1 VTLVSRIPRGDSDPF
16 VRREERVVG
25 FAAETERP
33 RSKRGTT
40 LLTNWLPFL
49 FYALFAAAIP
59 ASMVAL
65 SFVLPKPP
73 VSRTQQRM
81 LPFESGVSEGAPSR
95 ERRFTVS
102 FYLTAILFILFDIE
116 IVFLYPLAVQLDALG
131 WFGIG
136 EFLVFI
142 AILGVAYVYVWRKGA
157 LNWH

>member
-1 VTLVSRIPRGDSDPF
+1 MLQ
-16 VRREERVVG
+16 
-25 FAAETERP
+25 
-33 RSKRGTT
+33 
-40 LLTNWLPFL
+40 NWLPFL

-59 ASMVAL
+59 ASMIGL
-65 SFVLPKPP
+65 TFILPRRPLA
-73 VSRTQQRM
+73 RTRQKM

-131 WFGIG
+131 WFGLG
-136 EFLVFI
+136 ELLAFV
-142 AILGVAYVYVWRKGA
+142 AVLGVAFVYIWRKGA

>member
-1 VTLVSRIPRGDSDPF
+1 VLGFDAVPTSEHRAGVRLVLS
-16 VRREERVVG
+16 
-25 FAAETERP
+25 
-33 RSKRGTT
+33 
-40 LLTNWLPFL
+40 NWLPFL
-49 FYALFAAAIP
+49 FYAVFAAAIP
-59 ASMVAL
+59 ATMVAL
-65 SFVLPKPP
+65 SFILPGRP
-73 VSRTQQRM
+73 VSRTRQRM

-116 IVFLYPLAVQLDALG
+116 IVFLYPLAVQLEALG

-136 EFLVFI
+136 EFLTFV